1 MSKTIFVSNRLPVT
15 IGRSEGKLNY
25 EPSIGGLA
33 TGLKSVHEDAN
44 SLWVGWCGL
53 PEEDLSKKEQAEI
66 DRHLRNVYKNIPL
79 FLSQSDIDD
88 YYYGFCNRTVWP
100 MFHYFTDEIEYSH
113 TLWQAYKAVNQKFF
127 EKLENIVENGD
138 TIWVHDYQLMLLPGL
153 IREKFPDTSIGFF
166 LHIPFP
172 SYEIFRLLPWR
183 EEVLKGLLGADL
195 IGFHTYDYVR
205 HFTSSVRRIL
215 GHEHN
220 LGFFHV
226 GNRLVKADVFPMG
239 IDYERY
245 CKAHGKNSIQKE
257 SKEVLQKAEG
267 TKLILSV
274 DRLDYTKGIPA
285 RIRSYSE
292 FLRRNPEY
300 REKVTMILIVA
311 PSRTEVE
318 TYSELLREIEEL
330 VGGTIGE
337 HGTMGWVPIWFFYRS
352 FGFESLVALYSA
364 ADVLLVTPLRDG
376 MNLVAKEYIAARAD
390 EKGMLV
396 LSETAGAASELGEA
410 VIVNANNVKEV
421 AEGIKTALEMPE
433 EEQISRNTIMH
444 KRLRHYNIE
453 FWARDFMEKLEEIKK
468 KQDRDSLIKINPK
481 RLSEIRAS
489 MKKAEKRLFL
499 LDYDGTMTGYM
510 SKPGKAKP
518 DAQLLGILET
528 LCAGGKNTV
537 VIISGRDKGTLE
549 GWFGHLP
556 LNLIGGHG
564 MWIRKE
570 NREWKQLEY
579 LQADWKNTLRPLL
592 EMHTA
597 RTPGSFIE
605 EKSYSL
611 AWHYRRCEPELA
623 AVRVN
628 ELKDALEDLTA
639 NMNIGLLDGNKVIEI
654 KDTTVNKSR
663 AASIWLNAAE
673 WDFIFSAGDD
683 WTDEEMFKVLPE
695 DAWSIKVG
703 TGISEA
709 RYQVDNVE
717 DIRRILTVL
726 AEDDEVS

>member
-15 IGRSEGKLNY
+15 IGHTAGKLNY
-25 EPSIGGLA
+25 EPSIGGLT
-33 TGLKSVHEDAN
+33 TGLKSVHEEGD

-66 DRHLRNVYKNIPL
+66 DRHLRIVYKNIPI
-79 FLSQSDIDD
+79 FLSRAEIDD
-88 YYYGFCNRTVWP
+88 YYYGFCNRTIWP
-100 MFHYFTDEIEYSH
+100 MFHYFTDEIEYLH
-113 TLWQAYKAVNQKFF
+113 ELWQAYRTVNQKFF
-127 EKLENIVENGD
+127 EKLEGIIEDGD

-183 EEVLKGLLGADL
+183 EKVLRGLLGADL

-220 LGFFHV
+220 LGFFHI
-226 GNRLVKADVFPMG
+226 GNRLVKTDVFPMG
-239 IDYERY
+239 IDYNRY
-245 CKAHGKNSIQKE
+245 YKAHSKNSIQKE

-267 TKLILSV
+267 TSLILSV
-274 DRLDYTKGIPA
+274 DRLDYTKGIPG

-292 FLRRNPEY
+292 FLRRNPKY

-330 VGGTIGE
+330 VGSTIGE

-352 FGFESLVALYSA
+352 FGFEALVALYSA
-364 ADVLLVTPLRDG
+364 ADVLLVTPIRDG
-376 MNLVAKEYIAARAD
+376 MNLVAKEYVAARAD

-410 VIVNANNVKEV
+410 VIVNANNIEEV
-421 AEGIKTALEMPE
+421 ANGIKSALEMPE

-453 FWARDFMEKLEEIKK
+453 FWARDFLEKLDEIKK
-468 KQDRDSLIKINPK
+468 KQDRDSLIKINRQ
-481 RLSEIRAS
+481 RLSDIKSS
-489 MKKAEKRLFL
+489 MVAAGKRLFL
-499 LDYDGTMTGYM
+499 MDYDGTMADFRV
-510 SKPGKAKP
+510 KPGDAKP
-518 DAQLLGILET
+518 DAVLLGMLKKLSASE
-528 LCAGGKNTV
+528 KNTV
-537 VIISGRDKGTLE
+537 VILSGREKNTLE
-549 GWFGHLP
+549 EWFGHLP
-556 LNLIGGHG
+556 IDLIAGHG
-564 MWIRKE
+564 MWIRKA
-570 NREWKQLEY
+570 NHEWEQLEI
-579 LQADWKNTLRPLL
+579 LKADWKETLRPLL

-628 ELKDALEDLTA
+628 ELKDALEDLTG

-654 KDTTVNKSR
+654 KDMTVNKSR
-663 AASIWLNAAE
+663 AASIWLNAE
-673 WDFIFSAGDD
+673 DWKFIFSAGDD
-683 WTDEEMFKVLPE
+683 WSDEDMFSVLPE
-695 DAWSIKVG
+695 DAWSVKVG

-709 RYQVDNVE
+709 RYQVDTVE
-717 DIRRILTVL
+717 DIRNILL
-726 AEDDEVS
+726 ELSKINNA